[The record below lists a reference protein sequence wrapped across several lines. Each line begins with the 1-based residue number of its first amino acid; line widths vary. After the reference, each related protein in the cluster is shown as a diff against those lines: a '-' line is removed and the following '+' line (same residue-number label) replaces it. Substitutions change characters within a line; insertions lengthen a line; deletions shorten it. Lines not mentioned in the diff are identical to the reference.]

1 MNTSSDIAI
10 LGAGMAGYG
19 AAHALQ
25 SEDMPSITYEK
36 RNHYGGHTSSFTT
49 PSGFIFD
56 EGPHISFTK
65 DSGMQDFLADVV
77 GQEYETL
84 QANVNNYWRGTW
96 IKHPAQSNLHGLP
109 EDLLVSIVED
119 YFDAYH
125 TDTPPSSIDNF
136 AEWLVASY
144 GKTFAETFPMVYG
157 KKYHTTEASNMNTDW
172 LGPRLHTPEPEEL
185 LRGLVSPTTDDVHYI
200 DHFRYPS
207 EGGFHHYLERF
218 PSYTTIKTNHEIVRI
233 DPRTRVL
240 TFADGHEVQHERIV
254 SSIPLPSLIPMIEGV
269 PDDVRAAAKRLACT
283 TCVIVSLGIDRPD
296 LSDAHWTYFYDED
309 ISFARV
315 HYPHMLSPR
324 NAPPGTGSLQAEVYF
339 SEKYKPLRQSADSLI
354 PVVIDD
360 LKRTGILQED
370 DIILDTHAMTIPY
383 ANVIFDLD
391 QKAALDV
398 VHGYLDDVDIAYCG
412 RYGEWAYIWTDES
425 FRSGEWAARQVLSA
439 STKAV
444 SSGA

>member
-19 AAHALQ
+19 AAHQLHG
-25 SEDMPSITYEK
+25 EGFPSITYEK
-36 RNHYGGHTSSFTT
+36 RAQYGGHTSSFTT
-49 PSGFIFD
+49 PNGFIFD

-96 IKHPAQSNLHGLP
+96 VKHPAQSNLHGLP

-119 YFDAYH
+119 YFEAYH
-125 TDTPPSSIDNF
+125 SDTPPSSINNF

-157 KKYHTTEASNMNTDW
+157 KKYHTTEAANMNTTW
-172 LGPRLHTPEPEEL
+172 LGPRLHTPEPDEL
-185 LRGLVSPTTDDVHYI
+185 LRGLLSPATDDVHYI

-207 EGGFHHYLERF
+207 EGGFHCYLERF
-218 PSYTTIKTNHEIVRI
+218 PSFTTIKTDHRVVRV
-233 DPRTRVL
+233 DPRKRIL
-240 TFADGHEVQHERIV
+240 TFANGHEARHEKII

-269 PDDVRAAAKRLACT
+269 PDDVRAAAKTLACT
-283 TCVIVSLGIDRPD
+283 TCVIVSLGVDRPD

-315 HYPHMLSPR
+315 HYPHMLSPN
-324 NAPPGTGSLQAEVYF
+324 NAPVGTGSVQAEVYF
-339 SEKYKPLRQSADSLI
+339 SKKYKPLRQSPESLI

-360 LKRTGILQED
+360 LVRTGILRED
-370 DIILDTHAMTIPY
+370 DVILDRHAMTIPY

-391 QKAALDV
+391 QEAALDV
-398 VHGYLDDVDIAYCG
+398 VHGYLDDVGIAYCG
-412 RYGEWAYIWTDES
+412 RYGDWGYMWTDES
-425 FRSGEWAARQVLSA
+425 FRSGERAIDRALSREG
-439 STKAV
+439 V
-444 SSGA
+444 RV